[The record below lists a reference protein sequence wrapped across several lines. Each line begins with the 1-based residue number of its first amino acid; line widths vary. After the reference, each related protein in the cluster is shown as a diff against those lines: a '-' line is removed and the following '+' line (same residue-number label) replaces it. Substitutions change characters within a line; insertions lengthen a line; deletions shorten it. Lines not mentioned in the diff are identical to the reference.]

1 MSHDPRDREL
11 LHHAA
16 RIAQLELRVEELAAH
31 IHLLQR
37 ATGGPDAAKD

>member
-16 RIAQLELRVEELAAH
+16 RIAQLELRMEELAAQV
-31 IHLLQR
+31 HLLQR